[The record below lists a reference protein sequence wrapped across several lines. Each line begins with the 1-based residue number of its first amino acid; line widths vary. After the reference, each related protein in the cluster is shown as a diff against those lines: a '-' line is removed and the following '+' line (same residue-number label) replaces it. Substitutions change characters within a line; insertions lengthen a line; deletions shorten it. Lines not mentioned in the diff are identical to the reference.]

1 MHAQDLMESWGI
13 VGVQKPVAILSMS
26 ISLQGFVVKLQ
37 NRRMNEKTHL
47 RLLSSVYGLKFLTN
61 YISHGQS
68 SLTFPPHF
76 IILII
81 AFMALNS
88 LRRAE

>member
-1 MHAQDLMESWGI
+1 M

-61 YISHGQS
+61 HISHGQS